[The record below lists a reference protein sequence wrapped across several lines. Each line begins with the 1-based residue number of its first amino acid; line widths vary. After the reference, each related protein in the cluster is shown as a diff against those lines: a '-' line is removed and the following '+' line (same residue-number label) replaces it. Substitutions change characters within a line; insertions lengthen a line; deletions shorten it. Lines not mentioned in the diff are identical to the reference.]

1 MNKPKV
7 YVGKFFVYLG
17 ICFGIV
23 FSALLGQV
31 CFRF

>member
-17 ICFGIV
+17 HLFWHCVLSSPGII
-23 FSALLGQV
+23 
-31 CFRF
+31 